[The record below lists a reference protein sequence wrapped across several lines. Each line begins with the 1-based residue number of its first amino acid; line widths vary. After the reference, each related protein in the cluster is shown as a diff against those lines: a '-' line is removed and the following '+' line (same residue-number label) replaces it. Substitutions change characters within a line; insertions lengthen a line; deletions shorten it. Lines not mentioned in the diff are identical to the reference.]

1 MGSFEDLI
9 KQVDAFIRKYYK
21 NLMLRGAFLFMVI
34 FLATFLVVAGLEYI
48 GRFNSYVRAG
58 LLFSFIGVNLYVL
71 VKNFVIPLS
80 KLYSFG
86 KRIDRYQAAKIIGQ
100 FFPNVNDRLLNTLQ
114 LQNAAE
120 SNPRNIELLRA
131 SVNQNAKKLSVLSFT
146 NAIDYKENK
155 RFLKYFLPL
164 VLTFVLLGV
173 FLPDLFSD
181 SSKRLLNYNTT
192 FVEPADFTFEL
203 LTDDLLVEEGK
214 PFTIEVKMN
223 PKPGKAVP
231 NRLYIN
237 SSEGRFL
244 MEKSSSSNANFTFDK
259 VTSDLSFYFEGN
271 GVSSE
276 EYDVVVAKRTS
287 LGKLTAII
295 NYPKYLER
303 SSDEINNPGDFIVPE
318 GTQITWDGFTKN
330 SKELLV
336 ALSDTNYQFNQ
347 SGFRFT
353 EAFLQSDNIV
363 FVLRN
368 DALNKSDSLFYNIDV
383 IKDKHPKISVNLI
396 TDTLNPKK
404 VHFNGNVSD
413 DYGISQLTF
422 SYTIQKK
429 DGSEIKESKSV
440 PGISGNKSPFSM
452 NFDMTNLPLELEDQV
467 TYYFTV
473 YDNDGV
479 NGRKSTRSNIY
490 KYETPSAD
498 ELNEKRK
505 ESKEKSKQEME
516 ELIRETREFNEQ
528 MNRLKKDVMNS
539 KKTSWQQMKQVE
551 QLKKQQQSL
560 EERMNNLNNEMK
572 NSFEEKSSLTPM
584 DEKLMEKQQMIE
596 QMMEE
601 VMDDEI
607 KDLLEQLEEMMKNQN
622 SEDLLEKMEDT
633 EMTSEEM
640 ERQLDRT
647 MEMLK
652 QMDVE
657 ERVEDLEKTL
667 EQLAEKQDEL
677 KSKQEQGL
685 DNKEAKEEQDKLN
698 QEFDRAKEQLE
709 EMLEKNDELKR
720 PIDFEGLEEDADEV
734 KEDMEGAEK
743 DLENQDPKEAGEKQE
758 DASKKMQEMSSKMNS
773 MMQNGKKKQN
783 EEDMA
788 AIRALLENLMRL
800 SFDQEE
806 NMDAFNITNI
816 YDPRFVDLGKEQ
828 RAIIDNTRPIEDS
841 LRALASRQPKTAAF
855 IEKELREINKNFDNI
870 PNQIS
875 EREKRQLG
883 VSQQFVMTSF
893 NNLALFLN
901 EALQSMQKDMQSMMS
916 GTGSCDKPGGNG
928 KGKEGK
934 EGEMQGIKEML
945 KKQLEQMKKGNQPGG
960 TKPGDQPGKEGSGK
974 PGGLIPMNSQQA
986 AKMAAQQNAM
996 RKKLQEIRDE
1006 LNKDGKGSGNQMND
1020 LLKELEE
1027 QEKDLVNKRWDS
1039 DLIER
1044 QQEILTRLLESEKAI
1059 KERGLDEK
1067 RESNSGKNKENGNQ
1081 IEFLEYKKQKE
1092 KQIELLRTLD
1102 PSFSKYYKDR
1112 ANQYFLDMN

>member
-1 MGSFEDLI
+1 MGTFDDLI

-21 NLMLRGAFLFMVI
+21 NLMLRGAFLFVVI

-71 VKNFVIPLS
+71 IKNFVIPLS

-86 KRIDRYQAAKIIGQ
+86 KRIDRYQAAKIIGR

-114 LQNAAE
+114 LQDVAE

-146 NAIDYKENK
+146 GAIDYNENK

-164 VLTFVLLGV
+164 LLTFVLLGV
-173 FLPDLFSD
+173 FLPNLFSD
-181 SSKRLLNYNTT
+181 GSKRLLNYNTT
-192 FVEPADFTFEL
+192 FVEPADFSFEL
-203 LTDDLLVEEGK
+203 LTKDLLVEEGRSV
-214 PFTIEVKMN
+214 TIEVKLD
-223 PKPGKAVP
+223 PKPGKSVP
-231 NRLYIN
+231 NRIYIN

-244 MEKSSSSNANFTFDK
+244 MDKSSSSKASYTFDK
-259 VTSDLSFYFEGN
+259 VAEDVSFFFEGN

-276 EYDVVVAKRTS
+276 EFNLNVAKRTS
-287 LGKLTAII
+287 LGKLTAKI
-295 NYPKYLER
+295 NYPKYLDR
-303 SSDEINNPGDFIVPE
+303 SPDEINNPGDFIVPE

-336 ALSDTNYQFNQ
+336 AFKDTNYTFKQ

-353 EAFLQSDNIV
+353 EAFLNSNNII
-363 FVLRN
+363 FVLKN
-368 DALNKSDSLFYNIDV
+368 EELKKSDSLFYNVDV
-383 IKDKHPKISVNLI
+383 IKDKHPKIGVNVV
-396 TDTLNPKK
+396 TDTANTKK
-404 VHFNGNVSD
+404 IYFNGNVSD
-413 DYGISQLTF
+413 DHGLSQLTF

-429 DGSEIKESKSV
+429 EGTEIKESRSV
-440 PGISGNKSPFSM
+440 PGIFGKKSPISM
-452 NFDMTNLPLELEDQV
+452 NFDMSKLPLELEDKV

-479 NGRKSTRSNIY
+479 NGRKATRSNIY

-505 ESKEKSKQEME
+505 ESKEKSKEEME

-560 EERMNNLNNEMK
+560 EERINNLNKEMK
-572 NSFEEKSSLTPM
+572 SSFEEKSSLTPM
-584 DEKLMEKQQMIE
+584 DEKLLEKQQLIE

-601 VMDDEI
+601 VMDEEM
-607 KDLLEQLEEMMKNQN
+607 KDLLKQLEEMMKNQN
-622 SEDLLEKMEDT
+622 NDDLLEKMEET

-667 EQLAEKQDEL
+667 EKLAEKQEDL
-677 KSKQEQGL
+677 KSEQEQGL
-685 DNKEAKEEQDKLN
+685 DTDEAKEKQEKLN
-698 QEFDRAKEQLE
+698 KDFEKVQEQLK
-709 EMLEKNDELKR
+709 EMLEKNEELKR
-720 PIDFEGLEEDADEV
+720 PIDFEGLEEDAEEV
-734 KEDMEGAEK
+734 SEDMEGAKK
-743 DLENQDPKEAGEKQE
+743 DLEEQDSKEAGEKQE

-773 MMQNGKKKQN
+773 MLKKGKKKQD

-800 SFDQEE
+800 SFDQEA
-806 NMDAFNITNI
+806 NMDAFQETSI
-816 YDPRFVDLGKEQ
+816 YDPHFVDLGKEQ

-841 LRALASRQPKTAAF
+841 LRALANRQPKTASF
-855 IEKELREINKNFDNI
+855 IENELREMNKNFGNI

-875 EREKRQLG
+875 EREKRQLAIN
-883 VSQQFVMTSF
+883 QQFVMTSF

-901 EALQSMQKDMQSMMS
+901 EALQSMQQQMQSMMS
-916 GTGSCDKPGGNG
+916 GEGSCDKPGGKGKG
-928 KGKEGK
+928 KGKEG
-934 EGEMQGIKEML
+934 EMEGIKEML

-960 TKPGDQPGKEGSGK
+960 TKPGDKPGQNGQGQPGGM
-974 PGGLIPMNSQQA
+974 IPMSSQQA
-986 AKMAAQQNAM
+986 AKMAAQQSAM

-1006 LNKDGKGSGNQMND
+1006 LNKDGKGSGNQMNE

-1027 QEKDLVNKRWDS
+1027 QEKNLVNKKWDNE
-1039 DLIER
+1039 LIER
-1044 QQEILTRLLESEKAI
+1044 QQEILTRLLESEKAM

-1067 RESNSGKNKENGNQ
+1067 RESNSGKNKEIGNQ
-1081 IEFLEYKKQKE
+1081 IEFLEYKKQRE

-1102 PSFSKYYKDR
+1102 PSFSKYYRDK

>member
-1 MGSFEDLI
+1 MGTFDDLI

-21 NLMLRGAFLFMVI
+21 NLMLRGAFLFAVI
-34 FLATFLVVAGLEYI
+34 FLATFLLVAGLEYL

-58 LLFSFIGVNLYVL
+58 LLFSFIGVNSYVL
-71 VKNFVIPLS
+71 IKNFVIPLS

-86 KRIDRYQAAKIIGQ
+86 KRIDRYQAAKIIGR

-114 LQNAAE
+114 LQDVSEN
-120 SNPRNIELLRA
+120 NPRNIELLRA
-131 SVNQNAKKLSVLSFT
+131 SVNQNAKKLGVMSFT
-146 NAIDYKENK
+146 SAIDYKENK

-164 VLTFVLLGV
+164 LLTFILLGV
-173 FLPDLFSD
+173 FLPNLFSD

-192 FVEPADFTFEL
+192 FVEPADFSFEL
-203 LTDDLLVEEGK
+203 LNNSLLVEEGK
-214 PFTIEVKMN
+214 PVTIKVKLN
-223 PKPGKAVP
+223 PKPGKSVP
-231 NRLYIN
+231 NRLYIK

-244 MEKSSSSNANFTFDK
+244 MDKSSSSQASFKFDK
-259 VTSDLSFYFEGN
+259 VTNNVSFIFEGN

-276 EYDVVVAKRTS
+276 EFTVNVAKRTS
-287 LGKLTAII
+287 LGKLTAKI
-295 NYPKYLER
+295 NYPNYLDR
-303 SSDEINNPGDFIVPE
+303 RADEINNPGDFIIPE

-336 ALSDTNYQFNQ
+336 DLGDTTYSFSQ

-353 EAFLQSDNIV
+353 ESFIESNKLIFILKNE
-363 FVLRN
+363 
-368 DALNKSDSLFYNIDV
+368 ALNKIDSLFYNIDV
-383 IKDKHPKISVNLI
+383 IKDKHPKIGVNVVN
-396 TDTLNPKK
+396 DTLTPKK
-404 VHFNGNVSD
+404 IHFNGSVSD
-413 DYGISQLTF
+413 DYGLSQLTF
-422 SYTIQKK
+422 SYTIRKK
-429 DGSEIKESKSV
+429 GGEEINESRNV

-452 NFDMTNLPLELEDQV
+452 NFDMTNLPLELEDKV

-560 EERMNNLNNEMK
+560 EERMNNLNKEMK
-572 NSFEEKSSLTPM
+572 NSFDEKSSLTPM
-584 DEKLMEKQQMIE
+584 DEKILEKQELIE
-596 QMMEE
+596 QMMED
-601 VMDDEI
+601 VMDDEM
-607 KDLLEQLEEMMKNQN
+607 KDLLKQLEEMMKNQQN
-622 SEDLLEKMEDT
+622 NDLLEKMEQT

-667 EQLAEKQDEL
+667 EELAEKQDDL
-677 KSKQEQGL
+677 KSEQEEGLDDNKAKEKQEKL
-685 DNKEAKEEQDKLN
+685 NKEFDKVKEDLK
-698 QEFDRAKEQLE
+698 
-709 EMLEKNDELKR
+709 EMLEKNEELKR
-720 PIDFEGLEEDADEV
+720 PIDFEELEKDGEEV
-734 KEDMEGAEK
+734 SEDMEGAKK
-743 DLENQDPKEAGEKQE
+743 DLEKEDAKKAGEKQK
-758 DASKKMQEMSSKMNS
+758 DASDKMQEMSSKMNS
-773 MMQNGKKKQN
+773 MMQKGKKKQN
-783 EEDMA
+783 QEDMA
-788 AIRALLENLMRL
+788 AIRALLENLMQL
-800 SFDQEE
+800 SFDQEK
-806 NMDAFNITNI
+806 NMDAFLETNI

-828 RAIIDNTRPIEDS
+828 RAIMDNTRPIEDS
-841 LRALASRQPKTAAF
+841 LRTLANRQPKTAAF
-855 IEKELREINKNFDNI
+855 IEKELREINKNFNNI
-870 PNQIS
+870 PTHIS
-875 EREKRQLG
+875 EREKRDLAIK
-883 VSQQFVMTSF
+883 QQFVMTGY

-901 EALQSMQKDMQSMMS
+901 EALQSMQQDMQSMMS
-916 GTGSCDKPGGNG
+916 GKGSCDKPGG

-934 EGEMQGIKEML
+934 EGEMQGMKEML
-945 KKQLEQMKKGNQPGG
+945 KKQLEQMKKGNKPGG
-960 TKPGDQPGKEGSGK
+960 TKPGDQPGINGQGN
-974 PGGLIPMNSQQA
+974 PGGMLPMNSKQA

-996 RKKLQEIRDE
+996 RKRLQEIRDE
-1006 LNKDGKGSGNQMND
+1006 LNKDGEGSGNQMND

-1039 DLIER
+1039 ELIER
-1044 QQEILTRLLESEKAI
+1044 QQEILTRLLESEKAM

-1067 RESNSGKNKENGNQ
+1067 RESNSGKKKEIGNQ

-1102 PSFSKYYKDR
+1102 PSFSKYYKEK

>member
-1 MGSFEDLI
+1 MGSFDDLI

-21 NLMLRGAFLFMVI
+21 NLMLRGAFLFVVI

-71 VKNFVIPLS
+71 IKNFVIPLS

-86 KRIDRYQAAKIIGQ
+86 KRIDRYQAAKIIGT

-114 LQNAAE
+114 LQDVAV

-146 NAIDYKENK
+146 SAIDYKENK

-164 VLTFVLLGV
+164 LLTFVLLGV
-173 FLPDLFSD
+173 FLPNLFSD

-203 LTDDLLVEEGK
+203 LTKDLLVEEGR
-214 PFTIEVKMN
+214 PVTIEVKLN
-223 PKPGKAVP
+223 PKPGKSVP

-244 MEKSSSSNANFTFDK
+244 MDKSSKSVANFKFDK
-259 VTSDLSFYFEGN
+259 VTDDVSFYFEGN

-276 EYDVVVAKRTS
+276 EYNVNVAKRTS
-287 LGKLTAII
+287 LGKLTANI

-303 SSDEINNPGDFIVPE
+303 SADEINNPGDFIVPE

-336 ALSDTNYQFNQ
+336 ALKDTSYSFSQ

-353 EAFLQSDNIV
+353 EAFVTSDNIV
-363 FVLRN
+363 FVLKN
-368 DALNKSDSLFYNIDV
+368 EALNKSDSLFYNVDV
-383 IKDKHPKISVNLI
+383 IKDKHPKIAVNVVS
-396 TDTLNPKK
+396 DTVNTKK
-404 VHFNGNVSD
+404 VYFNGNVSD
-413 DYGISQLTF
+413 DYGLSQLTF

-429 DGSEIKESKSV
+429 DGTEIKESRSV

-452 NFDMTNLPLELEDQV
+452 NFDMSNLPLELEDKV

-479 NGRKSTRSNIY
+479 NGRKSTRSNIF

-505 ESKEKSKQEME
+505 ESKEKSKEEME

-539 KKTSWQQMKQVE
+539 KNTSWQQMKQVE
-551 QLKKQQQSL
+551 QLKNQQQSL
-560 EERMNNLNNEMK
+560 EERMKNLSKEMK
-572 NSFEEKSSLTPM
+572 NSFEEKNSLTPM
-584 DEKLMEKQQMIE
+584 DEKLMEKQELIE
-596 QMMEE
+596 QMMNEI
-601 VMDDEI
+601 MDDEL
-607 KDLLEQLEEMMKNQN
+607 KDLLDQLEEMMKNQK
-622 SEDLLEKMEDT
+622 DDDILEKMEDT
-633 EMTSEEM
+633 EMSSEEM

-667 EQLAEKQDEL
+667 EELAEKQEEL
-677 KSKQEQGL
+677 KSEQEEGL
-685 DNKEAKEEQDKLN
+685 DNNEAKEKQEDLN
-698 QEFDRAKEQLE
+698 KEFDNVKEQLN
-709 EMLEKNDELKR
+709 EMLEKNEELKR
-720 PIDFEGLEEDADEV
+720 PINFEGLEEDSEEV
-734 KEDMEGAEK
+734 SEDMEGAKE
-743 DLENQDPKEAGEKQE
+743 DLEKQDSEEAGEKQE
-758 DASKKMQEMSSKMNS
+758 DAAKKMQEMSSKMDA
-773 MMQNGKKKQN
+773 MMQKGKKEQN

-806 NMDAFNITNI
+806 NMDAFKSTNI

-828 RAIIDNTRPIEDS
+828 RAIMDNTRPVEDS
-841 LRALASRQPKTAAF
+841 LRALANRQPKTAAF
-855 IEKELREINKNFDNI
+855 IENELRELNKNFGNI
-870 PNQIS
+870 PNHIS

-883 VSQQFVMTSF
+883 VKQQFVMTSY

-901 EALQSMQKDMQSMMS
+901 EALQSMQQDMQSMMPGS
-916 GTGSCDKPGGNG
+916 GSCDKPGGKG
-928 KGKEGK
+928 KGSD
-934 EGEMQGIKEML
+934 GEMQGIKEML

-960 TKPGDQPGKEGSGK
+960 KKPGDQPGKDGGGK
-974 PGGLIPMNSQQA
+974 PGGLFPMNSEQA

-1006 LNKDGKGSGNQMND
+1006 LNKDGKGSGNQMNE

-1027 QEKDLVNKRWDS
+1027 QEKDLVNKKWDTE
-1039 DLIER
+1039 LIER
-1044 QQEILTRLLESEKAI
+1044 QQEILTRLLESEKAM

-1067 RESNSGKNKENGNQ
+1067 RESNSGKNKEIGNQ

-1102 PSFSKYYKDR
+1102 PSFSKYYRDK

>member
-1 MGSFEDLI
+1 MGSFDDLI

-21 NLMLRGAFLFMVI
+21 NLMLRGAFLFVVI

-48 GRFNSYVRAG
+48 GRFNSYVRGG

-71 VKNFVIPLS
+71 IKNFVVPLS

-86 KRIDRYQAAKIIGQ
+86 KRIDRYQAAKIIGK

-114 LQNAAE
+114 LQDVAE

-164 VLTFVLLGV
+164 LLTFVLLGV
-173 FLPDLFSD
+173 FLPNLFSD
-181 SSKRLLNYNTT
+181 SSKRLLNYSTT
-192 FVEPADFTFEL
+192 FVEPADFSFEL
-203 LTDDLLVEEGK
+203 LNKDLLVEEGSLV
-214 PFTIEVKMN
+214 TIDVKLT
-223 PKPGKAVP
+223 PKPGKSVP

-244 MEKSSSSNANFTFDK
+244 MEKTSNSVARFTFDK
-259 VTSDLSFYFEGN
+259 VTDDVSFYFEGN
-271 GVSSE
+271 GVSSK
-276 EYDVVVAKRTS
+276 EYNVDVAKRTS
-287 LGKLTAII
+287 LGKLTAKI
-295 NYPKYLER
+295 NYPQYLQR
-303 SSDEINNPGDFIVPE
+303 SPDEINNPGDFIVPE
-318 GTQITWDGFTKN
+318 GTQITWDGYTKN

-336 ALSDTNYQFNQ
+336 ALNDTSYIFEK
-347 SGFRFT
+347 SGFRFS
-353 EAFLQSDNIV
+353 EAFLKSNNIT
-363 FVLRN
+363 FVLKN
-368 DALNKSDSLFYNIDV
+368 DELNKSDSLFYQVDV
-383 IKDKHPKISVNLI
+383 IKDEYPEISVNTVI
-396 TDTLNPKK
+396 DTMNTKK
-404 VHFNGNVSD
+404 VYFNGNVSD
-413 DYGISQLTF
+413 DYGLSQLTF

-429 DGSEIKESKSV
+429 DGTEIKESKSV
-440 PGISGNKSPFSM
+440 PNISGNKSPFSM
-452 NFDMTNLPLELEDQV
+452 NFDMTNLPLELEDKV

-505 ESKEKSKQEME
+505 ESKEKAKEEMD

-560 EERMNNLNNEMK
+560 EERINNLNKEMK

-584 DEKLMEKQQMIE
+584 DEKLMEKQQLIE

-601 VMDDEI
+601 VMDEEM
-607 KDLLEQLEEMMKNQN
+607 KDLLKQLEEMMKNQN
-622 SEDLLEKMEDT
+622 NEELLEKMEET

-657 ERVEDLEKTL
+657 ERVEDLEKSL
-667 EQLAEKQDEL
+667 EKLAEKQEEL
-677 KSKQEQGL
+677 KSEQEQGL
-685 DNKEAKEEQDKLN
+685 DSDDAKDKQEELNKEFDKI
-698 QEFDRAKEQLE
+698 QEQLK
-709 EMLEKNDELKR
+709 EMQEKNNELKR
-720 PIDFEGLEEDADEV
+720 PIDFEGLDEDAKEV
-734 KEDMEGAEK
+734 SEDMEGAKNELEK
-743 DLENQDPKEAGEKQE
+743 EDQKEAGEKQE
-758 DASKKMQEMSSKMNS
+758 DASKKMQEMSSKMNA
-773 MMQNGKKKQN
+773 MMQKGKKKQN

-788 AIRALLENLMRL
+788 AIRSLLENLMRL

-806 NMDAFNITNI
+806 NMGAFQETSI
-816 YDPRFVDLGKEQ
+816 YDPRFVDLGKEL

-841 LRALASRQPKTAAF
+841 LRALANRQPKTAAF
-855 IEKELREINKNFDNI
+855 IENELREINKNFANI

-875 EREKRQLG
+875 EREKRQLA

-901 EALQSMQKDMQSMMS
+901 EALESMQQEMQSMMS
-916 GTGSCDKPGGNG
+916 GKGSCDKPGG

-934 EGEMQGIKEML
+934 EGEMQSIKEML

-960 TKPGDQPGKEGSGK
+960 TKPGDKPGKNGQGN

-1006 LNKDGKGSGNQMND
+1006 LNKDGKGSGNKMSE
-1020 LLKELEE
+1020 LLKELED
-1027 QEKDLVNKRWDS
+1027 QEKDLVNKKWDS
-1039 DLIER
+1039 ELIER
-1044 QQEILTRLLESEKAI
+1044 QQEILTRLLESEKAM

-1067 RESNSGKNKENGNQ
+1067 RESNSGKNKEIGNQ

-1102 PSFSKYYKDR
+1102 PSFSKYYKDK

>member
-1 MGSFEDLI
+1 
-9 KQVDAFIRKYYK
+9 
-21 NLMLRGAFLFMVI
+21 
-34 FLATFLVVAGLEYI
+34 
-48 GRFNSYVRAG
+48 
-58 LLFSFIGVNLYVL
+58 
-71 VKNFVIPLS
+71 
-80 KLYSFG
+80 
-86 KRIDRYQAAKIIGQ
+86 
-100 FFPNVNDRLLNTLQ
+100 
-114 LQNAAE
+114 
-120 SNPRNIELLRA
+120 
-131 SVNQNAKKLSVLSFT
+131 
-146 NAIDYKENK
+146 
-155 RFLKYFLPL
+155 
-164 VLTFVLLGV
+164 
-173 FLPDLFSD
+173 
-181 SSKRLLNYNTT
+181 
-192 FVEPADFTFEL
+192 
-203 LTDDLLVEEGK
+203 VEEGK
-214 PFTIEVKMN
+214 SLTVEVKLD

-231 NRLYIN
+231 NRLYIK

-244 MEKSSSSNANFTFDK
+244 MEKSAPAMAKFTFDK
-259 VTSDLSFYFEGN
+259 VTNDISFQFEGN

-276 EYDVVVAKRTS
+276 EYDVRVAKRTS

-295 NYPKYLER
+295 NYPNYLQR
-303 SSDEINNPGDFIVPE
+303 NSDEINNPGDFIIPE

-336 ALSDTNYQFNQ
+336 DLSDTNYKFEQ

-353 EAFLQSDNIV
+353 EAFMESDNIV
-363 FVLRN
+363 FVLKN
-368 DALNKSDSLFYNIDV
+368 EALNKSDSLFYTIDV
-383 IKDKHPKISVNLI
+383 IKDKHPKISVNLV
-396 TDTLNPKK
+396 TDTINPKK
-404 VHFNGNVSD
+404 VHFNGSVSD

-422 SYTIQKK
+422 NYTIQKK
-429 DGSEIKESKSV
+429 DGSEIKETRNV
-440 PGISGNKSPFSM
+440 PGISGSKSPFSM
-452 NFDMTNLPLELEDQV
+452 NFDMTNLPLELEDKV

-479 NGRKSTRSNIY
+479 NGRKWTRSNIY
-490 KYETPSAD
+490 KYETPSAE

-539 KKTSWQQMKQVE
+539 KNTSWQQMKQVE
-551 QLKKQQQSL
+551 QLKNQQQSL
-560 EERMNNLNNEMK
+560 EERMKNLNKEMK

-622 SEDLLEKMEDT
+622 NEDLLEKMEDT

-698 QEFDRAKEQLE
+698 KEFDSVKEQLQ
-709 EMLEKNDELKR
+709 EMLEKNEELKR
-720 PIDFEGLEEDADEV
+720 PIDFEGLEKDAEDV
-734 KEDMEGAEK
+734 KENMEGAKK
-743 DLENQDPKEAGEKQE
+743 DLEDQDAKEAGEKQE
-758 DASKKMQEMSSKMNS
+758 GASKKMQEMSSKMNA
-773 MMQNGKKKQN
+773 MMQEGKKKQN

-806 NMDAFNITNI
+806 NMDAFSVTNI

-841 LRALASRQPKTAAF
+841 LRALANRQPKTAAF

-870 PNQIS
+870 PNHIS

-901 EALQSMQKDMQSMMS
+901 EALQSMQQDMQSMMS
-916 GTGSCDKPGGNG
+916 GSGSCDKPGGSG
-928 KGKEGK
+928 QGKEGK

-945 KKQLEQMKKGNQPGG
+945 KQQLEQMKKGNQPGG
-960 TKPGDQPGKEGSGK
+960 TKPGDQPGNKGQGK

-1006 LNKDGKGSGNQMND
+1006 LNKDGKGSGNQINE

-1027 QEKDLVNKRWDS
+1027 QEKDLVNKKWDTE
-1039 DLIER
+1039 LIER
-1044 QQEILTRLLESEKAI
+1044 QQEILTRLLESEKAM

-1067 RESNSGKNKENGNQ
+1067 RESNSGKNKEIGNQ